1 MATRLGLRGKFPR
14 LGLSTD
20 NAAMIAAATFPKFLA
35 GQFAGWDTQ
44 ADASLVLG
52 GSKPRLD
59 DPAR

>member
-35 GQFAGWDTQ
+35 GQFAGGILRRTLRWRWANHNLRCT
-44 ADASLVLG
+44 A
-52 GSKPRLD
+52 
-59 DPAR
+59 